1 MAPAAKNFHVR
12 RSLSAKRFVV
22 LVVQLQLLVGAMKC
36 ATLAAVASA
45 EELPVSKA

>member
-1 MAPAAKNFHVR
+1 MTPAAENFHVR

-22 LVVQLQLLVGAMKC
+22 LVVQLQLLVSAMEC

-45 EELPVSKA
+45 EEFPAPKA